1 MWVRRCRMR
10 REPGEATG
18 LLAPRRQ
25 EAAKCNVVSGLR
37 AAGRRR
43 KNRERAG
50 RGGSNSSG
58 SWLCLLPPQACPPLA
73 KATIVRP
80 GGGFPMQPP
89 SVASG
94 FRNRDDEARSSSP
107 SYYLNPII
115 SLPPSLSLLSPSLS
129 PLSQSSLPLIITPS
143 PSTSHDPT
151 WPTLRLRATIAQ
163 HQCGIPCSQPL
174 FAPLKPDLASASSPP
189 CATRLLAT
197 ECVTV
202 DKVHGQYKYSASA
215 CVCNACV

>member
-1 MWVRRCRMR
+1 MKEIGTAKPMCEYAVQVWVRRCRMR

-18 LLAPRRQ
+18 LLAPRPQ

-50 RGGSNSSG
+50 RGGSNASG
-58 SWLCLLPPQACPPLA
+58 SWLCLLPLQACPPLA

-115 SLPPSLSLLSPSLS
+115 SLPPSSLHPSLLSPNHPYLSLS
-129 PLSQSSLPLIITPS
+129 PPRPLHPTIPPGPLFVSEQLSH
-143 PSTSHDPT
+143 STSVGSRVLSHC
-151 WPTLRLRATIAQ
+151 LHL
-163 HQCGIPCSQPL
+163 
-174 FAPLKPDLASASSPP
+174 
-189 CATRLLAT
+189 
-197 ECVTV
+197 
-202 DKVHGQYKYSASA
+202 
-215 CVCNACV
+215 